1 MVIKCDSKLSVS
13 QNLQVIKMI
22 DGLNYSSNNI
32 GNICKVAHYR
42 EISEGEGHMGKFFY
56 IIYWDK
62 ICIL

>member
-1 MVIKCDSKLSVS
+1 
-13 QNLQVIKMI
+13 MI

-62 ICIL
+62 ICVL